1 MLLFTI
7 LILHHAAYST
17 VKAAAI
23 NTIHYN
29 TLPDSSVPQLYSVSQ
44 EDTTKELAVYVKKSV
59 TTDVAMTPSASTGLS
74 AMLDNRNFVAIAGI
88 TSVQAVATSCIAAWI
103 VCLSAIVVV
112 LAIVYSKYLLLQC
125 DYVIYISLRPYLSI

>member
-7 LILHHAAYST
+7 LILHRAAYST

-44 EDTTKELAVYVKKSV
+44 EDATKELAVYVKTSV

-74 AMLDNRNFVAIAGI
+74 AMLDDRNIVAIAGI

-125 DYVIYISLRPYLSI
+125 DYVIYISLRPHLSI